1 MGWLDLVVVDSDSR
15 SRDTSGHRS
24 VHRLPGWWQT
34 LVYST
39 GALVSLLMLFIIQ
52 HTTNRDT
59 NAVLLKLDELISAIP
74 AAHEEAIDIEDR
86 EIYEQE
92 EVHHR
97 LHHEAGQDSH
107 DDTAQVHD

>member
-1 MGWLDLVVVDSDSR
+1 MGTTLRRECPLAKVLR
-15 SRDTSGHRS
+15 SIQ
-24 VHRLPGWWQT
+24 V
-34 LVYST
+34 
-39 GALVSLLMLFIIQ
+39 ALVSLLMLFIIQ

-107 DDTAQVHD
+107 DDAAGP